1 MECGFLRGPRSPAPP
16 PSPMFPTEPLSYIV
30 DATVT
35 IMNWKI
41 TALYSA
47 GEGAVDPNDPDKVNT
62 LNQLSKTEISLYL
75 TSKYDIGDGEAIDG
89 QSLMIK

>member
-1 MECGFLRGPRSPAPP
+1 MVFSEDHDRLLNHPAPCFLQNLYQTLLMT
-16 PSPMFPTEPLSYIV
+16 PSQSV
-30 DATVT
+30 
-35 IMNWKI
+35 NWKI

-47 GEGAVDPNDPDKVNT
+47 GERAVDPNDPDKVNT

>member
-1 MECGFLRGPRSPAPP
+1 
-16 PSPMFPTEPLSYIV
+16 
-30 DATVT
+30 
-35 IMNWKI
+35 MNWKI

>member
-1 MECGFLRGPRSPAPP
+1 MVFSKDQALLLNSQAPCFLQNLCLTL
-16 PSPMFPTEPLSYIV
+16 MMPLSQSV
-30 DATVT
+30 SG
-35 IMNWKI
+35 KI
-41 TALYSA
+41 TGLYSA

-62 LNQLSKTEISLYL
+62 LNQLAKTEISLYL

>member
-1 MECGFLRGPRSPAPP
+1 MVFSDDHDLLLNYQAPCFLQNLCLPLL
-16 PSPMFPTEPLSYIV
+16 MPLSQSV
-30 DATVT
+30 
-35 IMNWKI
+35 NWKI
-41 TALYSA
+41 TLLYSA

>member
-1 MECGFLRGPRSPAPP
+1 
-16 PSPMFPTEPLSYIV
+16 MFPTEPLSYID

-35 IMNWKI
+35 ISELEI
-41 TALYSA
+41 TGLYSA

-62 LNQLSKTEISLYL
+62 LNQLAKTEISLYL